1 MNKDILAMLQTEGI
15 ELAEGLSEQEFQKIS
30 QEYGIDFPVELKE
43 FYSVALPIS
52 EDFYNWRDF
61 SSDNVNSIKEAMK
74 IPFDGIYEFADEVYW
89 CDDWGEEP
97 EEEDKIS
104 IIREKLKTAPKLIPI
119 YSHRY
124 MPMIDK
130 ANVPILSIYDTDII
144 YYGEN
149 IESYLEIEFG
159 NKEQEDIDFDQIE
172 HVPFWSDLL

>member
-15 ELAEGLSEQEFQKIS
+15 ELAEGLSEQEFQKIN
-30 QEYGIDFPVELKE
+30 QEYGIEFPVELKE
-43 FYSVALPIS
+43 FYSNVLPIS
-52 EDFYNWRDF
+52 VGFYNWRDF
-61 SSDNVNSIKEAMK
+61 SSDNINSIKKTMK
-74 IPFDGIYEFADEVYW
+74 IPFDDIYELANEVYW

-97 EEEDKIS
+97 DEEDKVS

-119 YSHRY
+119 YLHRY
-124 MPMIDK
+124 MPIIDK
-130 ANVPILSIYDTDII
+130 INIPILSIRDTDII

-159 NKEQEDIDFDQIE
+159 NKNQEDIDFDQIE